1 MITSWKSRYATLQMK
16 ARSLS
21 YTLHDG
27 NPFQHYA
34 ISNRLIS
41 FWVSIMTLDAI
52 LSPFKQYYDLH
63 FLLPK
68 RLGCW
73 TFRSGIEVELAQLR
87 QEIAT
92 ERAERQA
99 LARLV
104 DSLVTKV
111 SWKKPGEHGGKLGLV
126 GLLGMGDTLVFW
138 WLFGLFCLN
147 FFNHRL
153 GSFYRRLSEDDFDV
167 LICFSKDHAWCKPFV
182 TSEYCFQK
190 HSLDLPPTQNA
201 SGNFKGLYRFPGGDW
216 HPRVGEWG
224 VDPKLRPND
233 QWPKFD
239 PWCQWPINVKW

>member
-52 LSPFKQYYDLH
+52 VSLNLYVYIYIDISPFKQYYDLH

-68 RLGCW
+68 RLGFW

-111 SWKKPGEHGGKLGLV
+111 SWKKTGENGGKLGLV
-126 GLLGMGDTLVFW
+126 GLLGMGDTFVFW
-138 WLFGLFCLN
+138 WLFGLFCLI

-153 GSFYRRLSEDDFDV
+153 EILQKIIWRIFWLS
-167 LICFSKDHAWCKPFV
+167 
-182 TSEYCFQK
+182 
-190 HSLDLPPTQNA
+190 
-201 SGNFKGLYRFPGGDW
+201 
-216 HPRVGEWG
+216 
-224 VDPKLRPND
+224 
-233 QWPKFD
+233 
-239 PWCQWPINVKW
+239 